1 MEQFDYIV
9 AGGGLAGL
17 SLLVT
22 LIDEHLLD
30 GKRVLLLENQLASRS
45 ERTWCYWDRED
56 ASGSFPAM
64 LSCHFWKAG
73 SFSSKSFSLPFDL
86 FPLQY
91 YCVTGADFYA
101 YALEKI
107 SAHPEIQ
114 IKNESVKS
122 LKNEGD
128 HVLVTAGNTY
138 RANWAF
144 SSILPRALA
153 EQAGR
158 HYLLQHFK
166 GWWVNMDEPVFDDKT
181 ASLFDFNCLPNSA
194 DPLGGNTF
202 VYILPLDSK
211 FALVEYT
218 IFSASLARKEEY
230 DAGLSEYLSVRYP
243 GKSYSIKSTEEGLIP
258 MTNHNF
264 VQQKGQIVYL
274 GTAGGQ
280 TKPSSGFTFKF
291 VQKHSE
297 RIAWALKSSGKPV
310 VIPYKS
316 SRRFSFYDSVFLRI
330 LKEGSLSAEEIFA
343 RLFSRNPAAL
353 VFRFLDNDTSLAEE
367 IKLMRSLQIGVFT
380 LAAVKELTGR
390 YAS

>member
-30 GKRVLLLENQLASRS
+30 GKRVLLLENQLAPRT
-45 ERTWCYWDRED
+45 ERTWCYWDRQD

-64 LSCHFWKAG
+64 LSRHSWKAG
-73 SFSSKSFSLPFDL
+73 LFSSKFFSLPFDL
-86 FPLQY
+86 SPLEY

-101 YALEKI
+101 YALDKI
-107 SAHPEIQ
+107 SAQREIQ
-114 IKNESVKS
+114 IRNETVKS

-128 HVLVTAGNTY
+128 YALVIARNTY
-138 RANWAF
+138 QANWAF

-194 DPLGGNTF
+194 DLSGGNTF
-202 VYILPLDSK
+202 VYILPINSK

-230 DAGLSEYLSVRYP
+230 DAGLSEYLSARYP
-243 GKSYSIKSTEEGLIP
+243 GKSYSIRSTEEGLIP

-264 VQQKGQIVYL
+264 VQQKGHIVYL

-297 RIAWALKSSGKPV
+297 RIALALKSSGKPV
-310 VIPYKS
+310 VSPHKS
-316 SRRFSFYDSVFLRI
+316 TRRFSFYDSVFLRI